1 MTWNRI
7 YSLVSKF
14 FSECELVGCQEIKDY
29 KNDETEPSE
38 MRFKN
43 GGFSPI
49 LFHKDKGS
57 IPRM

>member
-1 MTWNRI
+1 M
-7 YSLVSKF
+7 
-14 FSECELVGCQEIKDY
+14 GCQEIKDY
-29 KNDETEPSE
+29 RNDETEPSK

-57 IPRM
+57 IPRI